1 MFKKL
6 GLVLASLLLAIAT
19 FAMSVAPA
27 TAATV
32 EVKMGASGNP
42 PLKFVPDSVT
52 ISPGDT
58 VKWVNNRMGPHN
70 VIFRGPGAEKSHKK
84 FAFKP
89 GESFTATFDKPGTYN
104 YVCQPHS
111 GAGMKGEVI
120 VQ

>member
-6 GLVLASLLLAIAT
+6 GLFLASLLWAIAT

-32 EVKMGASGNP
+32 EVEMGSTKGS
-42 PLKFVPDSVT
+42 PLQFVPNSVT
-52 ISPGDT
+52 ISPGDS
-58 VKWVNNRMGPHN
+58 VKWVNKKMFPHN
-70 VIFRGPGAEKSHKK
+70 VVFQGAGAEKSHKK
-84 FAFKP
+84 YAFKP
-89 GESFTATFDKPGTYN
+89 GESFTATFDKPGTYK

-111 GAGMKGEVI
+111 GAGMKGTVI